1 MSGMKRAADAAP
13 RFQERLKT
21 QITRSTAVLLTAFLL
36 LFGVLLA
43 IYSEG
48 YTYYENREYN
58 RQLTEA
64 FRDTY
69 LSCADYLRSG
79 DNMAV
84 MESFLTGEITELNM
98 SYQFHRFSYSSHR
111 VSDLLLLNGD
121 GAAAFSTMAE
131 PSSHLLYF
139 CQSVI
144 PRLTERTDV
153 YTTIYY
159 MTAGG
164 SRLLFARQLD
174 GLGYAFLLLDGSEW
188 NRSMGRLPYDYVV
201 TDTGGTVMVAS
212 NAEMVDDLNR
222 FTGAGKTRFTR
233 DGQQYM
239 VSAGQPAVGGL
250 VVYTLLQRGHWG
262 TYYIIGCLCAVL
274 MFGVLFFTLL
284 RVSREIASRNSRSV
298 ETLHDELSIIQQG
311 NVDHKIRLDTGDEF
325 QEIAAH
331 ALADRRYAL
340 IENGTWSPASGKK
353 MDALL
358 SPLKGWSAVEP
369 VLTVKSALRPD
380 QAAQMQRLADAIAA
394 DVKAEQTEEDATG
407 EGKHRYVCKV
417 CGYVYE
423 GDELPADYKCPL
435 CGAGPEYFR
444 QEA

>member
-212 NAEMVDDLNR
+212 NAEWWMTSTASPVRERPASPETASSIWSAPGSPRWAGLWYTHCCSGD
-222 FTGAGKTRFTR
+222 TGAPITS
-233 DGQQYM
+233 
-239 VSAGQPAVGGL
+239 SAA
-250 VVYTLLQRGHWG
+250 
-262 TYYIIGCLCAVL
+262 CALC
-274 MFGVLFFTLL
+274 
-284 RVSREIASRNSRSV
+284 
-298 ETLHDELSIIQQG
+298 
-311 NVDHKIRLDTGDEF
+311 
-325 QEIAAH
+325 
-331 ALADRRYAL
+331 
-340 IENGTWSPASGKK
+340 
-353 MDALL
+353 
-358 SPLKGWSAVEP
+358 
-369 VLTVKSALRPD
+369 
-380 QAAQMQRLADAIAA
+380 
-394 DVKAEQTEEDATG
+394 
-407 EGKHRYVCKV
+407 
-417 CGYVYE
+417 
-423 GDELPADYKCPL
+423 
-435 CGAGPEYFR
+435 
-444 QEA
+444 

>member
-139 CQSVI
+139 CQAVI

-159 MTAGG
+159 MAAGD

-274 MFGVLFFTLL
+274 MFGVLF
-284 RVSREIASRNSRSV
+284 SHCSASPGR
-298 ETLHDELSIIQQG
+298 
-311 NVDHKIRLDTGDEF
+311 
-325 QEIAAH
+325 
-331 ALADRRYAL
+331 
-340 IENGTWSPASGKK
+340 SPA
-353 MDALL
+353 
-358 SPLKGWSAVEP
+358 
-369 VLTVKSALRPD
+369 
-380 QAAQMQRLADAIAA
+380 AI
-394 DVKAEQTEEDATG
+394 
-407 EGKHRYVCKV
+407 
-417 CGYVYE
+417 
-423 GDELPADYKCPL
+423 PAPW
-435 CGAGPEYFR
+435 R
-444 QEA
+444 RSTTS

>member
-164 SRLLFARQLD
+164 SRLLFARLPAAPSWWPAMPKWWMTSTASPVRERLASPETASSIWSAPGSPRWA
-174 GLGYAFLLLDGSEW
+174 GLWYTHCCS
-188 NRSMGRLPYDYVV
+188 
-201 TDTGGTVMVAS
+201 GGT
-212 NAEMVDDLNR
+212 
-222 FTGAGKTRFTR
+222 GAPITS
-233 DGQQYM
+233 
-239 VSAGQPAVGGL
+239 SAA
-250 VVYTLLQRGHWG
+250 
-262 TYYIIGCLCAVL
+262 CALC
-274 MFGVLFFTLL
+274 
-284 RVSREIASRNSRSV
+284 
-298 ETLHDELSIIQQG
+298 
-311 NVDHKIRLDTGDEF
+311 
-325 QEIAAH
+325 
-331 ALADRRYAL
+331 
-340 IENGTWSPASGKK
+340 
-353 MDALL
+353 
-358 SPLKGWSAVEP
+358 
-369 VLTVKSALRPD
+369 
-380 QAAQMQRLADAIAA
+380 
-394 DVKAEQTEEDATG
+394 
-407 EGKHRYVCKV
+407 
-417 CGYVYE
+417 
-423 GDELPADYKCPL
+423 
-435 CGAGPEYFR
+435 
-444 QEA
+444 

>member
-159 MTAGG
+159 MTAGD
-164 SRLLFARQLD
+164 SRAAVCPAAGRP
-174 GLGYAFLLLDGSEW
+174 GL
-188 NRSMGRLPYDYVV
+188 
-201 TDTGGTVMVAS
+201 
-212 NAEMVDDLNR
+212 
-222 FTGAGKTRFTR
+222 
-233 DGQQYM
+233 
-239 VSAGQPAVGGL
+239 
-250 VVYTLLQRGHWG
+250 
-262 TYYIIGCLCAVL
+262 C
-274 MFGVLFFTLL
+274 
-284 RVSREIASRNSRSV
+284 
-298 ETLHDELSIIQQG
+298 
-311 NVDHKIRLDTGDEF
+311 
-325 QEIAAH
+325 
-331 ALADRRYAL
+331 
-340 IENGTWSPASGKK
+340 
-353 MDALL
+353 
-358 SPLKGWSAVEP
+358 
-369 VLTVKSALRPD
+369 
-380 QAAQMQRLADAIAA
+380 
-394 DVKAEQTEEDATG
+394 
-407 EGKHRYVCKV
+407 
-417 CGYVYE
+417 
-423 GDELPADYKCPL
+423 LPA
-435 CGAGPEYFR
+435 AGR
-444 QEA
+444 Q